1 MTEVT
6 LGSSRRPVPL
16 PAHIAHFYSGP
27 DDLGDQLT
35 FARSAI
41 DDPKEALVLFGPRGV
56 AGALLRALE
65 AHVGRDLE
73 AERAQGRIVL
83 AHGDTDPDQ
92 QLQTMLGAIREPLSK
107 GFERVRLLASV
118 GWDIPAWPPPED
130 LLWMESHFTGAIAKL
145 PVAAVC
151 AYDLARMP
159 GDALIYGGIETH
171 PLIYLGGQLSA
182 NPQFVEPERYITSRI
197 SQLPW
202 LSPTEDPRRI

>member
-1 MTEVT
+1 MTEVS
-6 LGSSRRPVPL
+6 LGSSRQPVPL
-16 PAHIAHFYSGP
+16 PAHIAHFYPGP
-27 DDLGDQLT
+27 DDLGDQLA

-56 AGALLRALE
+56 ADTLLRALE
-65 AHVGRDLE
+65 AHVGRNLR

-92 QLQTMLGAIREPLSK
+92 QLQTLLGAIRAPLSK
-107 GFERVRLLASV
+107 GFERVRLLARV
-118 GWDIPAWPPPED
+118 GWDIPDWPPPED

-145 PVAAVC
+145 PVVVVC

-182 NPQFVEPERYITSRI
+182 NPQFVEPERYITTRI

-202 LSPTEDPRRI
+202 LRPTEDSGRI

>member
-56 AGALLRALE
+56 AGALLRALA
-65 AHVGRDLE
+65 AHVGRDLK

-118 GWDIPAWPPPED
+118 GWDIPDWPPPED
-130 LLWMESHFTGAIAKL
+130 LLWMESHFTDAIAKL

-182 NPQFVEPERYITSRI
+182 NPQFVEPARYITSRI

-202 LSPTEDPRRI
+202 LSPTEDPGRI